1 MSLGGRT
8 QKARNCRVTGP
19 SDLENTLGPDR
30 GHGDRATPHGQQ
42 THHLRRGCRERLG
55 KSRPTRPC
63 GGPRM
68 NPSVDDGNPPRP
80 FRHLRVAEHCTP
92 DQIFESS
99 SRSFGVGSKIGYHHH
114 QPCRSTFKLDARGK
128 PAALAR
134 GQGKKVGTRLASNSE
149 KGNLP
154 ANHRRRVRAE
164 VQSLL
169 VASAGPVAE
178 TGGHEGGFGRT
189 GMTPRSAL
197 TRSALKEKLT
207 PFWGR
212 IVKRE
217 IRWRTLPR
225 PTLFLEHFVQCIH

>member
-1 MSLGGRT
+1 MRSAAPG
-8 QKARNCRVTGP
+8 
-19 SDLENTLGPDR
+19 ENASP
-30 GHGDRATPHGQQ
+30 
-42 THHLRRGCRERLG
+42 RRGCLKRLG

-134 GQGKKVGTRLASNSE
+134 GQGKKVGTRLASSSE
-149 KGNLP
+149 KGNLRPTIAAACGQKSNHCWLRARPRLP
-154 ANHRRRVRAE
+154 AA
-164 VQSLL
+164 
-169 VASAGPVAE
+169 
-178 TGGHEGGFGRT
+178 TGGHEGGLGRT
-189 GMTPRSAL
+189 RDGAKVGP
-197 TRSALKEKLT
+197 
-207 PFWGR
+207 
-212 IVKRE
+212 
-217 IRWRTLPR
+217 
-225 PTLFLEHFVQCIH
+225 

>member
-1 MSLGGRT
+1 MSLAGRA
-8 QKARNCRVTGP
+8 QKARNCRVTRP
-19 SDLENTLGPDR
+19 SDRENTLDPDR
-30 GHGDRATPHGQQ
+30 GPGDRANPHGQK
-42 THHLRRGCRERLG
+42 THRLRRAFLERLG

-134 GQGKKVGTRLASNSE
+134 GQGKKVGTRLASSSE
-149 KGNLP
+149 EAHPP
-154 ANHRRRVRAE
+154 ANNRRRVRAE

-169 VASAGPVAE
+169 VASAAPVA
-178 TGGHEGGFGRT
+178 GGDRLDTKVGSAGR
-189 GMTPRSAL
+189 GVALRSAL
-197 TRSALKEKLT
+197 DKENSRRSGE
-207 PFWGR
+207 
-212 IVKRE
+212 E
-217 IRWRTLPR
+217 
-225 PTLFLEHFVQCIH
+225 